1 MRRIRRWRSSAAVVL
16 LACTA
21 VSHPVASGRPTLPP
35 PASSGSAI
43 SGSPAPAEP
52 EGPRVRPIEAS
63 WIDAIDALVAGRD
76 VAVAV
81 GLGNRIVYLHR
92 GREPRVLASNEKI
105 LTSMAALDVFGPRHR
120 FPTVA
125 AADAPVRRG
134 RLEGD
139 LWLIGGG
146 DPGITAGRLASLAVR
161 LDALGVRRI
170 TGSIVGDTSAFD
182 RGWWAPGWLPGISR
196 SYVTR
201 PTALA
206 IDGNR
211 GAGSPELRAAS
222 ALRTA
227 LWGLGVEV
235 GGGSAVGRAPEHL
248 RDLAG
253 IRSAT
258 LASLVRSQNHDSVNF
273 IAEMLTKALGAR
285 VEGTG
290 STAAGARAIRTWARR
305 WHVRA
310 SVRDGSGLSDQDRT
324 SPLAVVTLLLAAR
337 RASWGGAFV
346 RSLPRP
352 GEGTLAGRLAGLR
365 LRAKTGTLFVRPAS
379 ALSGYVRSAA
389 GATFA
394 FSILTSGYGSAEAQP
409 IEDAIV
415 RILAR
420 APMSA
425 PGAPATG

>member
-1 MRRIRRWRSSAAVVL
+1 M
-16 LACTA
+16 
-21 VSHPVASGRPTLPP
+21 PV
-35 PASSGSAI
+35 
-43 SGSPAPAEP
+43 EP
-52 EGPRVRPIEAS
+52 GGPRVRPVEAD
-63 WIDAIDALVAGRD
+63 WTDAIGALVAGRD

-105 LTSMAALDVFGPRHR
+105 ITSMAALDVFGPRHR

-125 AADAPVRRG
+125 AADAHVRGG

-146 DPGITAGRLASLAVR
+146 DPGITVVRLATLAAR
-161 LDALGVRRI
+161 LHALGIRRI

-206 IDGNR
+206 FDGNR

-222 ALRTA
+222 ALRAA
-227 LWGLGVEV
+227 LRGLGVEV
-235 GGGSAVGRAPEHL
+235 GGGAAVGRAPAHL
-248 RDLAG
+248 RRLSG

-290 STAAGARAIRTWARR
+290 STAAGARAIRAWARG

-324 SPLAVVTLLLAAR
+324 SPLAMVTVLLAAR
-337 RASWGGAFV
+337 RASCGGAFV
-346 RSLPRP
+346 RSLPSP

-389 GATFA
+389 GATLA
-394 FSILTSGYGSAEAQP
+394 FSILTAGYGSAEAEP

-420 APMSA
+420 APISA
-425 PGAPATG
+425 PRALATR

>member
-1 MRRIRRWRSSAAVVL
+1 MLL

-21 VSHPVASGRPTLPP
+21 VSHPVAPGRSTLPP
-35 PASSGSAI
+35 PSSSGSTI
-43 SGSPAPAEP
+43 SGPPVPVEP
-52 EGPRVRPIEAS
+52 GGPRVRPIEAS
-63 WIDAIDALVAGRD
+63 WTDAIDALVAGKD

-105 LTSMAALDVFGPRHR
+105 LTSMAALDVFGPRHHL
-120 FPTVA
+120 PTVA
-125 AADAPVRRG
+125 AADARVRGGLLR
-134 RLEGD
+134 GD
-139 LWLIGGG
+139 LWLIGAG
-146 DPGITAGRLASLAVR
+146 DPELSAGRLATLAAR
-161 LDALGVRRI
+161 LHALGIRRI

-211 GAGSPELRAAS
+211 GPGSPERRAAS
-222 ALRTA
+222 VLRTA
-227 LWGLGVEV
+227 LLALGVRV
-235 GGGSAVGRAPEHL
+235 GGGAMAGRAPDHL
-248 RDLAG
+248 RRLAR
-253 IRSAT
+253 IRSAP

-290 STAAGARAIRTWARR
+290 STAAGARAIRAWTRG

-310 SVRDGSGLSDQDRT
+310 GVRDGSGLSDQDRT
-324 SPLAVVTLLLAAR
+324 SPLGVVTLLLDAR
-337 RASWGGAFV
+337 RASWGRAFV
-346 RSLPRP
+346 RSLPTP
-352 GEGTLAGRLAGLR
+352 GQGTLGDRLAGLR

-379 ALSGYVRSAA
+379 ALSGYVRTAA
-389 GATFA
+389 DTTVA
-394 FSILTSGYGSAEAQP
+394 FSILTAGYGSGEAEP

-415 RILAR
+415 RILA
-420 APMSA
+420 SA
-425 PGAPATG
+425 RISV

>member
-1 MRRIRRWRSSAAVVL
+1 M
-16 LACTA
+16 
-21 VSHPVASGRPTLPP
+21 PV
-35 PASSGSAI
+35 
-43 SGSPAPAEP
+43 EP
-52 EGPRVRPIEAS
+52 GGPRVRPVEAD
-63 WIDAIDALVAGRD
+63 WTDAIGALVAGRD

-105 LTSMAALDVFGPRHR
+105 ITSMAALDVFGPRHR
-120 FPTVA
+120 VPTVA
-125 AADAPVRRG
+125 AADAHVRGG

-146 DPGITAGRLASLAVR
+146 DPGITVVRLATLAAR
-161 LDALGVRRI
+161 LHALGIRRI

-206 IDGNR
+206 FDGNR

-222 ALRTA
+222 ALRAA
-227 LWGLGVEV
+227 LRGLGVEV
-235 GGGSAVGRAPEHL
+235 GGGAAVGRAPAHL
-248 RDLAG
+248 RRLSG

-290 STAAGARAIRTWARR
+290 STAAGARAIRAWARG

-324 SPLAVVTLLLAAR
+324 SPLAMVTLLLAAR

-346 RSLPRP
+346 RSLPSP

-365 LRAKTGTLFVRPAS
+365 LRAKTGTLFIRPAS

-389 GATFA
+389 GATLA
-394 FSILTSGYGSAEAQP
+394 FSILTAGYGSAEAEP

-420 APMSA
+420 APISA
-425 PGAPATG
+425 PRALATR

>member
-1 MRRIRRWRSSAAVVL
+1 V
-16 LACTA
+16 
-21 VSHPVASGRPTLPP
+21 PV
-35 PASSGSAI
+35 
-43 SGSPAPAEP
+43 EP
-52 EGPRVRPIEAS
+52 GGPRVRPVEAD
-63 WIDAIDALVAGRD
+63 WTDAIGALVAGRD

-105 LTSMAALDVFGPRHR
+105 ITSMAALDVFGPRHR

-125 AADAPVRRG
+125 AAGAHLRAGPA

-146 DPGITAGRLASLAVR
+146 DPGITVVRLATLAAR
-161 LDALGVRRI
+161 LHALGIRRI

-206 IDGNR
+206 FDGNR

-222 ALRTA
+222 ALRAA
-227 LWGLGVEV
+227 LRGLGVEV
-235 GGGSAVGRAPEHL
+235 GGGAAVGRAPAHL
-248 RDLAG
+248 RRLSG

-290 STAAGARAIRTWARR
+290 STAAGARAIRAWARG

-324 SPLAVVTLLLAAR
+324 SPLAMVTLLLAAR

-346 RSLPRP
+346 RSLPSP

-365 LRAKTGTLFVRPAS
+365 LRAKTGTLFIRPAS

-389 GATFA
+389 GATLA
-394 FSILTSGYGSAEAQP
+394 FSILTAGYGSAEAEP

-420 APMSA
+420 APISA
-425 PGAPATG
+425 PRALATR

>member
-1 MRRIRRWRSSAAVVL
+1 M
-16 LACTA
+16 
-21 VSHPVASGRPTLPP
+21 
-35 PASSGSAI
+35 
-43 SGSPAPAEP
+43 
-52 EGPRVRPIEAS
+52 
-63 WIDAIDALVAGRD
+63 
-76 VAVAV
+76 AV

-92 GREPRVLASNEKI
+92 GREPRVLASNDKI

-125 AADAPVRRG
+125 AADARVRG
-134 RLEGD
+134 GWLEGD

-146 DPGITAGRLASLAVR
+146 DPGITGARLATLAAR
-161 LDALGVRRI
+161 LHALGIRRI

-211 GAGSPELRAAS
+211 RAGSPELRAAS
-222 ALRTA
+222 ALRAA
-227 LWGLGVEV
+227 LRGLGVEV
-235 GGGSAVGRAPEHL
+235 LGGAAVGRAPAHL
-248 RDLAG
+248 RRLRW

-285 VEGTG
+285 VERTG
-290 STAAGARAIRTWARR
+290 STSAGARAIRAWARG

-324 SPLAVVTLLLAAR
+324 SPLAMVTLLLAAR
-337 RASWGGAFV
+337 RAPWGGAFV
-346 RSLPRP
+346 RSLPSP

-394 FSILTSGYGSAEAQP
+394 FSILTAGYGSAEAEP

-415 RILAR
+415 RIVAR
-420 APMSA
+420 APISA
-425 PGAPATG
+425 PRALATR

>member
-1 MRRIRRWRSSAAVVL
+1 M
-16 LACTA
+16 
-21 VSHPVASGRPTLPP
+21 
-35 PASSGSAI
+35 
-43 SGSPAPAEP
+43 
-52 EGPRVRPIEAS
+52 
-63 WIDAIDALVAGRD
+63 
-76 VAVAV
+76 AV

-125 AADAPVRRG
+125 AADTRVRGG

-146 DPGITAGRLASLAVR
+146 DPEITAARLAALAAR
-161 LDALGVRRI
+161 LDALGIRRI

-211 GAGSPELRAAS
+211 GPGSPELRAAS

-227 LWGLGVEV
+227 LRGLGVFV
-235 GGGSAVGRAPEHL
+235 GGGTAVGRAPAHL
-248 RDLAG
+248 RRLAR

-258 LASLVRSQNHDSVNF
+258 LSSLVRSQNHDSVNF

-290 STAAGARAIRTWARR
+290 STAAGARAIRAWTRG

-310 SVRDGSGLSDQDRT
+310 SVRDGSGLSDRDRT
-324 SPLAVVTLLLAAR
+324 SPLAMVTLLLAALP
-337 RASWGGAFV
+337 ASWGGAFV
-346 RSLPRP
+346 RSLPSP

-379 ALSGYVRSAA
+379 ALSGYVRTA
-389 GATFA
+389 GGTTVA
-394 FSILTSGYGSAEAQP
+394 FSILTSGYGSGEAEP

-415 RILAR
+415 RILAG
-420 APMSA
+420 APISA
-425 PGAPATG
+425 PTG

>member
-1 MRRIRRWRSSAAVVL
+1 MRRIRPWRSSAAVVL
-16 LACTA
+16 VACTA
-21 VSHPVASGRPTLPP
+21 VSHPVASGRPTLPS
-35 PASSGSAI
+35 ASTAGSPI
-43 SGSPAPAEP
+43 SGSPVAVEPA
-52 EGPRVRPIEAS
+52 GPRVRPIQAS
-63 WIDAIDALVAGRD
+63 WTDAIDALVAGRD

-81 GLGNRIVYLHR
+81 GPGNRIVYLHR
-92 GREPRVLASNEKI
+92 GRGPRVLASNEKI

-125 AADAPVRRG
+125 AADARVRGG

-146 DPGITAGRLASLAVR
+146 DPGITAARLATLAAR
-161 LDALGVRRI
+161 LHALGIRRI

-227 LWGLGVEV
+227 LRVLGVEV
-235 GGGSAVGRAPEHL
+235 RGRAAVGRAPAHL
-248 RDLAG
+248 RRLSR

-290 STAAGARAIRTWARR
+290 STAAGARAIRAWARG

-310 SVRDGSGLSDQDRT
+310 SVQDGSGLSDQDRT
-324 SPLAVVTLLLAAR
+324 SPLAMVTLLLAAR
-337 RASWGGAFV
+337 HASWGGTFV
-346 RSLPRP
+346 RSLPSP
-352 GEGTLAGRLAGLR
+352 GEGTLASRLAGMR

-379 ALSGYVRSAA
+379 ALSGYVRSAV

-394 FSILTSGYGSAEAQP
+394 FSILTAGYGSAEAEP

-425 PGAPATG
+425 PTG

>member
-1 MRRIRRWRSSAAVVL
+1 M
-16 LACTA
+16 
-21 VSHPVASGRPTLPP
+21 
-35 PASSGSAI
+35 
-43 SGSPAPAEP
+43 
-52 EGPRVRPIEAS
+52 
-63 WIDAIDALVAGRD
+63 
-76 VAVAV
+76 AV

-92 GREPRVLASNEKI
+92 GRGPRVLASNEKI
-105 LTSMAALDVFGPRHR
+105 LTSMATLDVFGPHHR

-125 AADAPVRRG
+125 AADARVRGG
-134 RLEGD
+134 RLDGD

-146 DPGITAGRLASLAVR
+146 DPGITAARLATLGAR
-161 LDALGVRRI
+161 LHALGIRRI

-211 GAGSPELRAAS
+211 DEGSPELRAAS

-227 LWGLGVEV
+227 LDAFGVQV
-235 GGGSAVGRAPEHL
+235 DGGAIAGRAPDHV
-248 RDLAG
+248 RRLAR
-253 IRSAT
+253 IRSAP
-258 LASLVRSQNHDSVNF
+258 LASLLRSQNHDSVNF

-290 STAAGARAIRTWARR
+290 STAAGARAIRAWARG
-305 WHVRA
+305 WHVPA

-324 SPLAVVTLLLAAR
+324 SPLGMVTLLLDAR

-346 RSLPRP
+346 RSLPSP
-352 GEGTLAGRLAGLR
+352 GEGTLAGRLAGLW

-379 ALSGYVRSAA
+379 ALSGYVRTA
-389 GATFA
+389 GGITVA
-394 FSILTSGYGSAEAQP
+394 FSILTAGYGSAEAEP
-409 IEDAIV
+409 MEDAIV

-420 APMSA
+420 ARILAGTRVIRPQS
-425 PGAPATG
+425 PSS